1 MGIPQLW
8 PKAFPTTS
16 HTPFC
21 ILYLSHFSFSS
32 PLFWVFPPKAVDGV
46 CNSALPWEVFI
57 KCLSQ
62 EWTTEYLEAFYSNV
76 FSNLWLSS
84 LVWVWVSSHNI
95 NSSSL
100 RDRKWRKI
108 VLLFFKDFFFFNEDL
123 LQYCLCFMF
132 LDLGSQGLWD
142 LRSPTKGQTCIPC
155 FGSWSFN
162 HWITKKVSTVP
173 F

>member
-16 HTPFC
+16 YTPFC

-32 PLFWVFPPKAVDGV
+32 PLFWVFPPKAVDGFVIVPCHEKCSLNV
-46 CNSALPWEVFI
+46 CHKNEQQRTWRHFI
-57 KCLSQ
+57 QMFSQ
-62 EWTTEYLEAFYSNV
+62 ISD
-76 FSNLWLSS
+76 WLSS

-100 RDRKWRKI
+100 RVRKWIKI
-108 VLLFFKDFFFFNEDL
+108 VLLFFKDFFFHEDL
-123 LQYCLCFMF
+123 LQYCFCFML

-142 LRSPTKGQTCIPC
+142 LRSPTRGQTCIPC
-155 FGSWSFN
+155 FGR
-162 HWITKKVSTVP
+162 
-173 F
+173 